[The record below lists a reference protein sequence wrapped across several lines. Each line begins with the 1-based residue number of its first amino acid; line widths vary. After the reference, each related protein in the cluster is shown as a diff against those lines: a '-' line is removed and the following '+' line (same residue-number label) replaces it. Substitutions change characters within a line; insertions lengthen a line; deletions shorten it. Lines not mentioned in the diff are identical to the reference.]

1 MIEIFGLALQC
12 SMIALFV
19 GGLYGWW
26 RIGRNGFGNQH
37 RHTGSF
43 MRNLENVL
51 PTVDQQ
57 RPTWTPA
64 DFLIAF
70 GFRIAL
76 PLFLA
81 SLLGVASPTNKKMDT
96 PTLSVVEE
104 EEAATVVREEATR
117 DADRGQPQDQPSLV
131 LTPTDLWIQL
141 LAMFGSIVLT
151 LSWLS
156 ILHRDSWRRIGFS
169 TQTHLIKLGLKS
181 TPIILSAV
189 MVFSLLASAIVE
201 YEHPVLE
208 SLLRE
213 QSFPFLL
220 MTFAVTAIA
229 TPVFEEFLFRGL
241 LQGSLQA
248 LADSDP
254 STETWKPEALWPLL
268 LTSGLFALMH
278 LGQGAAPIPIF
289 ILSLGLGFLYRQT
302 GSLIPP
308 IIVHMILNSVTLLD
322 TLLTNSP

>member
-1 MIEIFGLALQC
+1 MIEIFGLVLQC
-12 SMIALFV
+12 LMIAFFV
-19 GGLYGWW
+19 SGLYGWW
-26 RIGRNGFGNQH
+26 RLGRHGFGAKD
-37 RHTGSF
+37 RAAGSF
-43 MRNLENVL
+43 LRNLESVL
-51 PTVDQQ
+51 PAVDQQ

-81 SLLGVASPTNKKMDT
+81 SLLGVASPTDKKMDSPT
-96 PTLSVVEE
+96 PSMAETEQATAIATD
-104 EEAATVVREEATR
+104 EAKR
-117 DADRGQPQDQPSLV
+117 DENRKQLQDQPSVMLS
-131 LTPTDLWIQL
+131 PTDLLIQL

-151 LSWLS
+151 LSWLT
-156 ILHRDSWRRIGFS
+156 ILHSDSWRRIGFS
-169 TQTHLIKLGLKS
+169 PQLHLIQLGLKS

-189 MVFSLLASAIVE
+189 MIFSLIASAIVE

-213 QSFPFLL
+213 QSFSFWL

-254 STETWKPEALWPLL
+254 STATWKPAALWPLL
-268 LTSGLFALMH
+268 LTSGLFAVMH

-302 GSLIPP
+302 GSLVPP

-322 TLLTNSP
+322 TLLNS

>member
-1 MIEIFGLALQC
+1 MIEIFGLVLQC
-12 SMIALFV
+12 LMIALFV
-19 GGLYGWW
+19 SGLYGWW
-26 RIGRNGFGNQH
+26 RLGRHGFGVKD
-37 RHTGSF
+37 RAAGSF
-43 MRNLENVL
+43 LRNLESVL
-51 PTVDQQ
+51 PAVDQK

-81 SLLGVASPTNKKMDT
+81 SLLGVASPTDKKMDA
-96 PTLSVVEE
+96 PTSSSAET
-104 EEAATVVREEATR
+104 EEAAATVTDEANR
-117 DADRGQPQDQPSLV
+117 DEDRGQLHDQRSVL
-131 LTPTDLWIQL
+131 LTPVDLLIQL
-141 LAMFGSIVLT
+141 LAMFGSILLT
-151 LSWLS
+151 LSWLT
-156 ILHRDSWRRIGFS
+156 IFHRDTWRRMGFS
-169 TQTHLIKLGLKS
+169 PQMHLIKLGLKS

-189 MVFSLLASAIVE
+189 MVFSLIASAIVE

-213 QSFPFLL
+213 QSFSFWL

-248 LADSDP
+248 LADSGA
-254 STETWKPEALWPLL
+254 STETWKAESLWPLL

-308 IIVHMILNSVTLLD
+308 IIVHMVLNSVTLLD
-322 TLLTNSP
+322 TLLNS